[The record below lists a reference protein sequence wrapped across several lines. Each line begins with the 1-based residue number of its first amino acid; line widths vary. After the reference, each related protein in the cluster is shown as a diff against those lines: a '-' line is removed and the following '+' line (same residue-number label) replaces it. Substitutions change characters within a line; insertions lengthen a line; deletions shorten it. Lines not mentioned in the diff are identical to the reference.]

1 MSLALSPPAV
11 SLPSSA
17 RLGLIAGLSAAA
29 IWGAYLALSRV
40 GVAAGLDG
48 FDVAALRYLVAGPVM
63 LAILLMRRNGA
74 HPRMTAV
81 QAITVSVLLGPPFVL
96 LSVGGYA
103 FAPLA
108 HGSVLVPASLTLGG
122 LALSRL
128 VLKEKLGFQR
138 MIGVS
143 VILTGLTLIVGLGA
157 GPSGN
162 SITGDAMFVLAGL
175 SWAAFAALQQR
186 WQLPAID
193 VTAVVGFAGLIAL
206 VPGYLIFRGSDALMA
221 LPPAMLVTQ
230 LIVQGLLSGVIA
242 MIAFATSV
250 RLLGAARAA
259 TFPALV
265 PGFAL
270 LIGLPLTGEAL
281 SILQAFG
288 LLALGLGLLTVL
300 RAAQAQ

>member
-1 MSLALSPPAV
+1 MSLALSPTAV
-11 SLPSSA
+11 SFSSA
-17 RLGLIAGLSAAA
+17 ARIGLIAGLSAAA

-48 FDVAALRYLVAGPVM
+48 FDIAALRYLVAGPVM
-63 LAILLMRRNGA
+63 LTILLIRRDGA
-74 HPRMTAV
+74 RPRMTAI
-81 QAITVSVLLGPPFVL
+81 QAITVSLLLGPPFVL

-122 LALSRL
+122 LSLSRL
-128 VLKEKLGFQR
+128 VLKEKLGSQR
-138 MIGVS
+138 MIGVG
-143 VILTGLTLIVGLGA
+143 VILAGLALIVGWGA
-157 GPSGN
+157 GPFGTA
-162 SITGDAMFVLAGL
+162 IAGDAMFVLAGFL
-175 SWAAFAALQQR
+175 WAAFATLQQR
-186 WQLPAID
+186 WQLPAMD
-193 VTAVVGFAGLIAL
+193 VTAMVGFAGLIAL
-206 VPGYLIFRGSDALMA
+206 VPGYLIFRGPDALTS
-221 LPPAMLVTQ
+221 LPPEMLVTQ

-250 RLLGAARAA
+250 SLLGAARAA

-281 SILQAFG
+281 SMLQAFG
-288 LLALGLGLLTVL
+288 LLALGLGLLIVL
-300 RAAQAQ
+300 RAAQAR